1 MIQPS
6 LTATH
11 EKAAARG
18 SETARRLRV
27 SEKLVLGFF
36 IYAVLAGA
44 AFPLSWSERV
54 AVLGLNLASTAVILL
69 LGRFSRPS
77 EFLAVLRDWFP
88 CILILLAYRE
98 AGLFFIP
105 DPSHRLDYLF
115 VRWDARL
122 LSNPLVLAA
131 LSGGSPW
138 LQRYLEFSYFLAYP
152 LVPLGLGSLYLARQH
167 RAIGRGDKP
176 EEGSG
181 AVDHFWTAVLL
192 ALFCCYMLFPLFP
205 STPPRSFFHDSAG
218 PLVRPLFRKMNFW
231 ILGQYGIQ
239 SSVFPSGHVA
249 AVTATALSVRSY
261 LRRFGVVFLI
271 AALSVATATVY
282 GRYHYAADAV
292 AGAAIGFTAFLAA
305 SRILKR

>member
-1 MIQPS
+1 
-6 LTATH
+6 
-11 EKAAARG
+11 
-18 SETARRLRV
+18 LRV

-36 IYAVLAGA
+36 VYAVLASV
-44 AFPLSWSERV
+44 AFPLSWRERV
-54 AVLGLNLASTAVILL
+54 AVLGLNLAATAVILL

-98 AGLFFIP
+98 SGLFFIP

-122 LSNPLVLAA
+122 LRNPLVLAA

-152 LVPLGLGSLYLARQH
+152 LVPLGLGSLYLARRH
-167 RAIGRGDKP
+167 GALGRSDKP

-181 AVDHFWTAVLL
+181 TIDHFWTAVLL
-192 ALFCCYMLFPLFP
+192 ALFSCYMLFPLFP

-218 PLVRPLFRKMNFW
+218 PVVRPLFRKMNFW

-261 LRRFGVVFLI
+261 QRGLGVVFLI

-282 GRYHYAADAV
+282 GRYHYAADAL
-292 AGAAIGFTAFLAA
+292 AGAAIGFTAFLVA